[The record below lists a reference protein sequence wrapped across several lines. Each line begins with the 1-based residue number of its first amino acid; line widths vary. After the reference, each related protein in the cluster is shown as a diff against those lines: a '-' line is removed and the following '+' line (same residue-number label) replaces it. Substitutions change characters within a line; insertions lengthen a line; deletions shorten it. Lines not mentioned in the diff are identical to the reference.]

1 MRVEILMVL
10 GMLSNFGIY
19 PEYFEDYIMRLWV
32 VFKSYEEFFF
42 FFLKQ
47 ALTWFDSGCKFQTML
62 SGG

>member
-1 MRVEILMVL
+1 MVL

-42 FFLKQ
+42 FFFKAGIDLV
-47 ALTWFDSGCKFQTML
+47 
-62 SGG
+62 